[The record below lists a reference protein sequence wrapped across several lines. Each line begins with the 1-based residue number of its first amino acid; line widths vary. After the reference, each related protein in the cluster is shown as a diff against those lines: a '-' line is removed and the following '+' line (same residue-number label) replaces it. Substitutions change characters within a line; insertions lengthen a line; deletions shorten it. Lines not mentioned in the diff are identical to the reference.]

1 MKFKTMVHEIRRDW
15 KSYIIITLGCFIVAV
30 GFNMFLVPNKI
41 APGGVSGIATVIYHR
56 FGFPMGITML
66 IINIPLFIAGFRYL
80 GGAFGIKTFYAT
92 IMLSVF
98 VDVSTG
104 LPVLTHDLLL
114 AAIFGGMII
123 GAGLGLTIYSNSTTG
138 GTDLLAMLLS
148 RLIHGISV
156 GRILLIIDGVVVTFA
171 AISFNNYELG
181 LYAAM
186 TIYLAAK
193 LIDEI
198 VEGAD
203 HAKGV
208 YIISAKEQEIAQKLM
223 SRDRGVTALHGRG
236 MYTGTEREVL
246 FCIIR
251 NREIPKVKR
260 VIREIDPEAFVFVTQ
275 VSEVLGEGFKP
286 H

>member
-104 LPVLTHDLLL
+104 LPVLTHDLLR
-114 AAIFGGMII
+114 AAIFGGMSI